1 MSPTTQERRLF
12 SCSPLCPLSS
22 VFSFLVPKDGE
33 RSWLYVSLATSCGQV
48 YVQARRLHYETVTVS
63 TATDAQNERSVTPK
77 VRRSASI
84 HSVRCSPENRTD
96 IDPNCTY
103 ARAEARLVSGSS
115 QQTQMTG
122 HILSDSSE
130 LDASWKRNVDETQHH
145 TPSQITEHT
154 HQSDPTVSSGPRYNF
169 SGLLD
174 SQSQSQSQ
182 GQGHT
187 QADFDG
193 SRSSSREKEAQRVD
207 DDLSNSQKE
216 NAPTSTDESQPVISR
231 SPPSPGSSS
240 AHISPVQATKS
251 SFAVN
256 NSFSPPITTVKLP
269 NKPDALP
276 VPLNLSSMP
285 PPSTKA
291 PLVKGVAAFS
301 VAKAK
306 TVVQP
311 PPRTPTRLKNSNTRR
326 IQRSPSPL
334 SQDSFAGT
342 PPAPDRLYQQTH
354 PLFQVP
360 FSQLFQ
366 PEEMDDGGRRKEEDR
381 SREQKHGAFWVF
393 SSFCSSPSYSPQMV
407 FLLRSPIPRH
417 LPLALHATLT
427 ILSTQT
433 MTTSLKNLIPCTHLL
448 PHPLSLRT

>member
-1 MSPTTQERRLF
+1 
-12 SCSPLCPLSS
+12 
-22 VFSFLVPKDGE
+22 
-33 RSWLYVSLATSCGQV
+33 
-48 YVQARRLHYETVTVS
+48 
-63 TATDAQNERSVTPK
+63 
-77 VRRSASI
+77 
-84 HSVRCSPENRTD
+84 
-96 IDPNCTY
+96 
-103 ARAEARLVSGSS
+103 
-115 QQTQMTG
+115 MTG

-145 TPSQITEHT
+145 TPSQITELT
-154 HQSDPTVSSGPRYNF
+154 HQSDLIVSSGPRYNF

-182 GQGHT
+182 GHT
-187 QADFDG
+187 QAEHVHESSG
-193 SRSSSREKEAQRVD
+193 SSSREKEAQRVD

-291 PLVKGVAAFS
+291 PLVKGTAAFS
-301 VAKAK
+301 VAKVAK

-311 PPRTPTRLKNSNTRR
+311 PPRTPTRLKTSNTRR
-326 IQRSPSPL
+326 IRRSPSPL

-393 SSFCSSPSYSPQMV
+393 SSFCSSPSYSPQIV

-417 LPLALHATLT
+417 LLPALNATPT

-448 PHPLSLRT
+448 PRLLSLRT